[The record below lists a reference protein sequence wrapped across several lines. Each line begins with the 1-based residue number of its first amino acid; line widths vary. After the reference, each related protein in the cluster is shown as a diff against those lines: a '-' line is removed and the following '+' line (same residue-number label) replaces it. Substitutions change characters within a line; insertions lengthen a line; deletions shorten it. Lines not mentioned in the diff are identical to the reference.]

1 MMDLQALR
9 KDLLTPTPGRAA
21 QALRMGLICT
31 LTLLIAETYGT
42 PEIALTTY
50 VVFFMNQPDRMG
62 SLVQTLAITVLIT
75 VVLAGLFLLAPAMI
89 ASPPWR
95 IATMTG
101 LSFGLMFLN
110 SASKLQGV
118 AATVA
123 LVVVYCLA
131 LLGSN
136 PSGELATRAL
146 LYAWLFAGIPAAAS
160 TVVNLLLA
168 PAPWRLTQQA
178 LAGRLQAAAQAL
190 ADPGGP
196 AAHSLRMQ
204 GVQDDAAV
212 QKALRMTRL
221 ERTLPPQHLD
231 ALQALSDRVVAL
243 EAAVQLM
250 VETPDTLP
258 PQDAREAMVRTLSEM
273 AGILTRGG
281 YPACVEAI
289 DGVAQAMPAARQPW
303 LLFNAALAGCGEPRA
318 EAAPAQPASGFFLPD
333 AFHHPR
339 HIRHA
344 LKVTGAALLCYLF
357 YTATSWPGI
366 HTALITCF
374 IVSLGTA
381 ADSIE
386 KLQLRLTGC
395 VAGAACGIG
404 ALLLVIPKLTD
415 IGGLCLLVFAG
426 ASVGAWVAAGTPR
439 VAYAGL
445 QFAFAFFLCVI
456 QGSGPGFDLVVAR
469 DRIIGIL
476 LGNLV
481 SYLVMTRLWPVSV
494 SQRID
499 EALDAAQGVLATL
512 QQTQPSW
519 WRWRQFAGAQGR
531 LDSAAV
537 DLQLALLEPPAI
549 RPTDAWL
556 AERRA
561 RLQQARPLGARL
573 VAAAEALDLPPV
585 PAPAALSSRPGHPDT
600 GHA

>member
-1 MMDLQALR
+1 
-9 KDLLTPTPGRAA
+9 
-21 QALRMGLICT
+21 MGLICT

-95 IATMTG
+95 IAAMAG

-131 LLGSN
+131 LLGSS
-136 PSGELATRAL
+136 PSGTGRQGAAVRLALRRHSRRRLHRCELAARTRPMA
-146 LYAWLFAGIPAAAS
+146 ADAAGPGRTTPGGS
-160 TVVNLLLA
+160 TSPGRPRRTGGTQLA
-168 PAPWRLTQQA
+168 HARR
-178 LAGRLQAAAQAL
+178 AGRCRGAEGL
-190 ADPGGP
+190 ADDP
-196 AAHSLRMQ
+196 AGAH
-204 GVQDDAAV
+204 
-212 QKALRMTRL
+212 
-221 ERTLPPQHLD
+221 PPQHLD
-231 ALQALSDRVVAL
+231 ALQALSDRVMAL

-289 DGVAQAMPAARQPW
+289 DGVAQATPAARQPW

-404 ALLLVIPKLTD
+404 ALLLVIPQLTD

-426 ASVGAWVAAGTPR
+426 GASVGAWVAAGTRAWPTPVAVRLRVLPLRDPGQRPR
-439 VAYAGL
+439 LRSGGRPGPHHRHPAG
-445 QFAFAFFLCVI
+445 Q
-456 QGSGPGFDLVVAR
+456 PG
-469 DRIIGIL
+469 L
-476 LGNLV
+476 LPGH
-481 SYLVMTRLWPVSV
+481 
-494 SQRID
+494 
-499 EALDAAQGVLATL
+499 DAAV
-512 QQTQPSW
+512 
-519 WRWRQFAGAQGR
+519 AGQC
-531 LDSAAV
+531 
-537 DLQLALLEPPAI
+537 EPAH
-549 RPTDAWL
+549 R
-556 AERRA
+556 
-561 RLQQARPLGARL
+561 
-573 VAAAEALDLPPV
+573 
-585 PAPAALSSRPGHPDT
+585 
-600 GHA
+600 